1 MLNPISKLPSRW
13 PKMKKLNVMINKIVM
28 TDKKPIILK
37 NLFKN
42 LSMFNLLFK

>member
-1 MLNPISKLPSRW
+1 MLNLFQNYLQMAINE
-13 PKMKKLNVMINKIVM
+13 KLNVMINKIVM
-28 TDKKPIILK
+28 TDKKPIIWK